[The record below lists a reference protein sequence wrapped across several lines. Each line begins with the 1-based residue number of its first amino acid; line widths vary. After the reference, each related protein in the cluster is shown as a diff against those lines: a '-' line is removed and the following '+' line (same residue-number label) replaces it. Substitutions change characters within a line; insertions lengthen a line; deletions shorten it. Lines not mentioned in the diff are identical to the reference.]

1 MLAIVSLLY
10 QPPPPS
16 PPSIQQE
23 RQMWGLGVSWNPR
36 PTGCWHAR
44 LKIFRFFRT
53 VKFYKINFWLLW
65 ISSILFYKSFHVW
78 VISNSSDN
86 ATFFSKEKYFLEQ
99 NKQFSSSFCI
109 KQFFIINFIQL
120 IVIGILCLKIFKVW
134 CICLLPYHK
143 AIL

>member
-1 MLAIVSLLY
+1 MLAILSLLY
-10 QPPPPS
+10 QPPPP
-16 PPSIQQE
+16 PPSISQE

-36 PTGCWHAR
+36 PAGCWHAR

-86 ATFFSKEKYFLEQ
+86 ATFFSKEKKFFQQ
-99 NKQFSSSFCI
+99 NKQFSFSFVSNS
-109 KQFFIINFIQL
+109 FLSL
-120 IVIGILCLKIFKVW
+120 IFYKKIWGIVFVIRIFT
-134 CICLLPYHK
+134 
-143 AIL
+143 